1 MPNNDK
7 LIQMRFVILKTSL
20 HKANCT
26 LALKQ
31 IDHGNKNIAI

>member
-7 LIQMRFVILKTSL
+7 LIQMRFVILKSSL
-20 HKANCT
+20 HKANFT

-31 IDHGNKNIAI
+31 IDHGNNYIAI